1 MTRRQV
7 GSGAAWYVA
16 TRLDAGGTDRLVER
30 LVSETGVEQLPGA
43 SPLVEVTRRV
53 GDDASW
59 LFVINHGE
67 DEASVPTHGT
77 DLVGDR
83 EVGGRPAGPGGRRRR
98 RPGAPRRGTGRLML
112 AAQRRGRILSE
123 LSRDGTVRVTDLVEL
138 LGVSDMTVRRDLVAL
153 HREGLLEK
161 VHGGALAVAEPS
173 SSEPGFAAKSVQRRR
188 EKEAIAAA
196 AAELVHPGMAIA
208 VSAGTTTHALTG
220 HLARIPDL
228 TVVTNSVWV
237 ADVLHRTGEPTTSV
251 LLTGGLRTPSD
262 ALVGPV
268 AVSSLR
274 SLHVDAFF
282 MGVHGMDV
290 RAGFSTPNLLESE
303 TNRAMIERS
312 RRLIVCVDSSKWG
325 VVGLS
330 SMAGLSAAA
339 VLVTDSGLPAQAS
352 GALSDHVGE
361 LVVVDPIDDEDDDL
375 DEVEDA

>member
-1 MTRRQV
+1 
-7 GSGAAWYVA
+7 
-16 TRLDAGGTDRLVER
+16 
-30 LVSETGVEQLPGA
+30 
-43 SPLVEVTRRV
+43 
-53 GDDASW
+53 
-59 LFVINHGE
+59 
-67 DEASVPTHGT
+67 
-77 DLVGDR
+77 
-83 EVGGRPAGPGGRRRR
+83 
-98 RPGAPRRGTGRLML
+98 ML
-112 AAQRRGRILSE
+112 AAQRRARILSE

-138 LGVSDMTVRRDLVAL
+138 LDVSDMTVRRDLVAL

-161 VHGGALAVAEPS
+161 VHGGALAGAEPS
-173 SSEPGFAAKSVQRRR
+173 ASEPGFAAKSVQRRR
-188 EKEAIAAA
+188 EKDAIAAA
-196 AAELVHPGMAIA
+196 AAALVHPGMAIA

-220 HLARIPDL
+220 HLAHIPDL

-237 ADVLHRTGEPTTSV
+237 ADVLHRIGEPTTSV

-312 RRLIVCVDSSKWG
+312 RRLIVCADSSKWG

-330 SMAGLSAAA
+330 SMAQLSEAA
-339 VLVTDSGLPAQAS
+339 VLVTDSGLAAHAS
-352 GALSDHVGE
+352 GALTDHVGE
-361 LVVVDPIDDEDDDL
+361 LVVVDPVDDADDAAV
-375 DEVEDA
+375 EAGHAREDA

>member
-1 MTRRQV
+1 
-7 GSGAAWYVA
+7 
-16 TRLDAGGTDRLVER
+16 
-30 LVSETGVEQLPGA
+30 
-43 SPLVEVTRRV
+43 
-53 GDDASW
+53 
-59 LFVINHGE
+59 
-67 DEASVPTHGT
+67 
-77 DLVGDR
+77 
-83 EVGGRPAGPGGRRRR
+83 
-98 RPGAPRRGTGRLML
+98 ML
-112 AAQRRGRILSE
+112 AAQRRSRILAE

-196 AAELVHPGMAIA
+196 APPSWCTPAWPSRSRPA
-208 VSAGTTTHALTG
+208 
-220 HLARIPDL
+220 P
-228 TVVTNSVWV
+228 
-237 ADVLHRTGEPTTSV
+237 PP
-251 LLTGGLRTPSD
+251 TPSPSTSP
-262 ALVGPV
+262 ASPTSPSSPTRSGWPTCCTARATPPPRSCSPAGCAPRPTPSSGPV

-312 RRLIVCVDSSKWG
+312 RRLIVCADSSKWG

-330 SMAGLSAAA
+330 SMAALSEAA
-339 VLVTDSGLPAQAS
+339 VLVTDSGLSAQAS
-352 GALSDHVGE
+352 GALADHVGE
-361 LVVVDPIDDEDDDL
+361 LVVVDPVDDDDDDL
-375 DEVEDA
+375 DERRATHEQRMTPST

>member
-1 MTRRQV
+1 
-7 GSGAAWYVA
+7 
-16 TRLDAGGTDRLVER
+16 
-30 LVSETGVEQLPGA
+30 
-43 SPLVEVTRRV
+43 
-53 GDDASW
+53 
-59 LFVINHGE
+59 
-67 DEASVPTHGT
+67 
-77 DLVGDR
+77 
-83 EVGGRPAGPGGRRRR
+83 
-98 RPGAPRRGTGRLML
+98 ML

-188 EKEAIAAA
+188 EKEAVIAAA

-208 VSAGTTTHALTG
+208 GVGPYHPD
-220 HLARIPDL
+220 ARADRAPGSHPRPHRRDQL
-228 TVVTNSVWV
+228 GRV

-290 RAGFSTPNLLESE
+290 RAGFSTPNLLGVRDQPGHD
-303 TNRAMIERS
+303 RALTPADRL
-312 RRLIVCVDSSKWG
+312 RRLQQ
-325 VVGLS
+325 VGRRRPQQHGRALRGCR
-330 SMAGLSAAA
+330 AGHRLRTFRRGERCP
-339 VLVTDSGLPAQAS
+339 VRPRR
-352 GALSDHVGE
+352 GARL
-361 LVVVDPIDDEDDDL
+361 VVDPIDDEDDDL
-375 DEVEDA
+375 DEAGDA

>member
-1 MTRRQV
+1 
-7 GSGAAWYVA
+7 
-16 TRLDAGGTDRLVER
+16 
-30 LVSETGVEQLPGA
+30 
-43 SPLVEVTRRV
+43 
-53 GDDASW
+53 
-59 LFVINHGE
+59 
-67 DEASVPTHGT
+67 
-77 DLVGDR
+77 
-83 EVGGRPAGPGGRRRR
+83 
-98 RPGAPRRGTGRLML
+98 ML
-112 AAQRRGRILSE
+112 AAQRRSMILGA

-138 LGVSDMTVRRDLVAL
+138 LGVSDMTVRRDLVSL

-161 VHGGALAVAEPS
+161 VHGGAMAVAEPS
-173 SSEPGFAAKSVQRRR
+173 SSEPGFAAKSVRRQL

-196 AAELVHPGMAIA
+196 AAQLVHEGMAIA
-208 VSAGTTTHALTG
+208 VSAGTTTHALTR
-220 HLARIPDL
+220 HLARVPNL

-237 ADVLHRTGEPTTSV
+237 ADELHRTGDSTTSV

-312 RRLIVCVDSSKWG
+312 RRLIVCADSTKWG

-330 SMAGLSAAA
+330 SIASLSQAA
-339 VLVTDSGLPAQAS
+339 VLVTDSGLSAQAS
-352 GALSDHVGE
+352 GALSDHVDE
-361 LVVVDPIDDEDDDL
+361 LVMVDPADVHDEDDA
-375 DEVEDA
+375 DA